1 MHTLDTLLDIEC
13 ADGQQLPYI
22 GYTEIQFQLPGHTHL
37 YDCILLVT
45 QNSRY
50 NTGNPIPYSTSY
62 TLKNEHG
69 EQILQISNLTTP
81 WYLSFRCILLRE
93 RELQKNNNRI
103 GLIRTD
109 GTKSITIT
117 PNTSIT
123 VNGYVDKKIPYQNTP
138 AIVQST
144 TLAKHS
150 DYDIEPSL
158 IQYHHKQN
166 GPVTVRI

>member
-1 MHTLDTLLDIEC
+1 MMSDISFSFGCSDPACTDTGC
-13 ADGQQLPYI
+13 
-22 GYTEIQFQLPGHTHL
+22 
-37 YDCILLVT
+37 
-45 QNSRY
+45 S
-50 NTGNPIPYSTSY
+50 S
-62 TLKNEHG
+62 
-69 EQILQISNLTTP
+69 
-81 WYLSFRCILLRE
+81 
-93 RELQKNNNRI
+93 I

-123 VNGYVDKKIPYQNTP
+123 VNGYVDKEIPYQNTL

-144 TLAKHS
+144 TLAKDS

-166 GPVTVRI
+166 GPVTAMFIFQSVYDVG